1 MKIDKGVPLPNRIAK
16 RKTVGPLPLADMEK
30 GDSIFI
36 KCVDEDEAT
45 HVLKSLRVR
54 LSRFSRDNPDFK
66 FSSSKCKGGVRLWR
80 V

>member
-1 MKIDKGVPLPNRIAK
+1 MKIDKGVPLPSRIAK
-16 RKTVGPLPLADMEK
+16 RKTVGPLPLSDMEV

-36 KCVDEDEAT
+36 KCADEEESE

-54 LSRFSRDNPDFK
+54 LSRFSNKNPDYK
-66 FSSSKCKGGVRLWR
+66 FSSSKGKNGVRVWR

>member
-16 RKTVGPLPLADMEK
+16 RKKVGPLPLADMSI
-30 GDSIFI
+30 GDSFFL
-36 KCVDEDEAT
+36 KCADDEEAA

-54 LSRFSRDNPDFK
+54 LPRFSHENPDYK
-66 FSSSKCKGGVRLWR
+66 FSSSKCKGGLRVWR